1 MARRFI
7 EVDKARQNNLKG
19 ISVRVPIG
27 AVTAVTGVAGAGK
40 SSLAFDVLYA
50 EGHRR
55 YAETFSPYA
64 RQFLERLDRP
74 RAERIEGVLPAV
86 AVDRTA
92 PVRTSRSTVGTM
104 TSVADYLRALYARA
118 ATLHCRQCGQPV
130 RRDTPSSIFD
140 VLVGAAEGRTALVSF
155 PHRVGKKVGTGVVRE
170 AFEKAGFRRVLENGE
185 PVRIEDARLHPE
197 NGVITV
203 VLDRIAVERG
213 RRQRIVDSL
222 ETALRH
228 GEGRVELRVE
238 GETAP
243 RRFSEALHCAACDIA
258 YADPSPA
265 LFSFNHP
272 VGACETCKGFGRTMA
287 IDPDL
292 VIPDARKSIAQ
303 GCVKPFQT
311 NFYSEC
317 QDDLERFC
325 RRAGLP
331 TDVPYADLPAEVK
344 RLVWDGE
351 PGGRQSWQK
360 KWYGITGFFQWLESR
375 TYRMHVRVFLSRY
388 RRYSQCPDCGGSR
401 LKAEARLFRIG
412 GRTLPEVEALPVAG
426 AERAFREWEVP
437 GKDPASEQ
445 LLHEIRGRLRF
456 LVDVGLGYLTLGRQ
470 SRTLS
475 GGEAQRVT
483 LATALGGSLTSTL
496 YVLDEPSVGLHPRDA
511 GRLSGVL
518 RRLAEAGNAVVV
530 VEHDPALIAS
540 ADHVIDLGPGPG
552 REGGEVVYEGPV
564 PGLLREPRSKTGAY
578 LAGRLR
584 VPGPAR
590 RRKPEAAKRL
600 LVRGARE
607 NNLKDVTVG
616 VPLGLLVCV
625 TGVSGSGKS
634 SLVDQVLHRNL
645 RRQLGLGEAEP
656 GACDGID
663 GASVLTGVTLVDQAP
678 LGASSRVNAATYM
691 GVLEPLRK
699 AFAKTPEARERGLK
713 PTSFSF
719 NSATGACPVC
729 EGAGYEKVEM
739 QFLPDA
745 FVKCGACDGRRFRP
759 EVLEVRCRGLSIAEA
774 LDLPATDVVRLFD
787 DVPGVRAALQ
797 PMLDLG
803 LGYLSLSQPAPT
815 LSGGEA
821 QRLKLAQALAEAGTA
836 PGRLYLLDEPTT
848 GLHAADVAVLVGA
861 MHRLVE
867 AGHSVVVVEH
877 DMEVARAADWVIDLG
892 PEAGEDGGR
901 VVGEGPPEAIAKL
914 DTPTGR
920 ALASARRGDDSRDR
934 GTPERPRSVAKL
946 APVPRAGAHRI
957 RIVGAREHN
966 LQRVVVDIPRD
977 KLVAVTGVSGSGK
990 STLAFDVLF
999 AEGQRRFL
1007 DCLSTYVRQ
1016 FIRPLARP
1024 EVDRLEGVPPTVA
1037 LEQKLSRGTPLS
1049 TVGTTSEVY
1058 HHLRLLWSRLGTV
1071 HCPKCGL
1078 PGQVVDAASL
1088 AARVAEDFPAGD
1100 LTVLAPLVRRRK
1112 GFHLDAIA
1120 AVAKKGVAEVR
1131 IDGALHDAATPPR
1144 IDRFQIHDVEAVVGR
1159 VAAGRGRV
1167 GHLEEAIARALE
1179 LGGGTVTAV
1188 GGEAERFY
1196 STRRSC
1202 PSCGTGLPAPDP
1214 RLFSWSQKY
1223 GACPECDGFGAPRV
1237 EEDGETPPR
1246 MCELASGGKRRAEGV
1261 PCRAC
1266 AGTRLRPEAR
1276 AVKIAGRHIG
1286 DVAALTVLEA
1296 RAWLSTLEG
1305 QLPEEVRERVW
1316 PELTLRLDLLGR
1328 LGLGYLTLERGADTL
1343 STGEAQRIRI
1353 VAALASNLRGVCY
1366 VLDEPT
1372 VGLHPRDDEALT
1384 EALLGLRD
1392 RGNTVVVVEH
1402 EESVIRAAD
1411 HVVDLGPGAGPHGG
1425 RLVAQGSPKQ
1435 VARVKESVT
1444 GLWLRGEGEHPPW
1457 PRRSLEDADRLTV
1470 VGARLHNLS
1479 DLTVDVPLGCLTVV
1493 TGVSGSGKSTLVRDV
1508 LFRAAKARL
1517 AGKRLPP
1524 VLRDLKGLRGVAR
1537 VLEVDESPIGR
1548 TPRSVPATY
1557 VGIMDAIRT
1566 LFAAVPDARA
1576 LGYGRSRFSFNVK
1589 GGRCERCEGQGR
1601 LRVTMALL
1609 PDVYIPCESCQGRRY
1624 NADTQAVLFKG
1635 RSVAEVL
1642 EMTIDEARGHLSAV
1656 GAIRRPLDFL
1666 SEIGLGYLQLGQ
1678 PSPTLS
1684 GGEAQ
1689 RIKLAAELTSPGFG
1703 PSLYVLDEPTTG
1715 LHMADVAKLVTS
1727 LQRLVDRSDTV
1738 VVIEHNLDL
1747 IAAADCVIDLGPEGG
1762 EKGGTVVAWGT
1773 PEEVARSR
1781 ASRTAPYLR
1790 AHLGRKAG

>member
-1 MARRFI
+1 M
-7 EVDKARQNNLKG
+7 
-19 ISVRVPIG
+19 
-27 AVTAVTGVAGAGK
+27 
-40 SSLAFDVLYA
+40 
-50 EGHRR
+50 
-55 YAETFSPYA
+55 
-64 RQFLERLDRP
+64 
-74 RAERIEGVLPAV
+74 
-86 AVDRTA
+86 
-92 PVRTSRSTVGTM
+92 
-104 TSVADYLRALYARA
+104 
-118 ATLHCRQCGQPV
+118 
-130 RRDTPSSIFD
+130 
-140 VLVGAAEGRTALVSF
+140 
-155 PHRVGKKVGTGVVRE
+155 
-170 AFEKAGFRRVLENGE
+170 
-185 PVRIEDARLHPE
+185 
-197 NGVITV
+197 
-203 VLDRIAVERG
+203 
-213 RRQRIVDSL
+213 
-222 ETALRH
+222 
-228 GEGRVELRVE
+228 
-238 GETAP
+238 
-243 RRFSEALHCAACDIA
+243 
-258 YADPSPA
+258 
-265 LFSFNHP
+265 
-272 VGACETCKGFGRTMA
+272 GACETCKGFGRTMA
-287 IDPDL
+287 IEPDL
-292 VIPDARKSIAQ
+292 VIPDPRKSIHQ

-311 NFYSEC
+311 SFYSDC

-325 RRAGLP
+325 RRAGLAA
-331 TDVPYADLPAEVK
+331 DVPYADLPAETK
-344 RLVWDGE
+344 RLLWDGE
-351 PGGRQSWQK
+351 PGGRKDWK
-360 KWYGITGFFQWLESR
+360 RKWYGVAGFFEWLESR

-388 RRYSQCPDCGGSR
+388 RSYGTCADCGGSR
-401 LKAEARLFRIG
+401 LKAEARLFRLA
-412 GRTLPEVEALPVAG
+412 GRSLPEVEALPVAE
-426 AERAFREWEVP
+426 AERVFRELRVP

-445 LLHEIRGRLRF
+445 LLHEVRGRLRF

-511 GRLSGVL
+511 EKLVGVL
-518 RRLAEAGNAVVV
+518 RRLADAGNAVVV
-530 VEHDPALIAS
+530 VEHDAALIAS

-564 PGLLREPRSKTGAY
+564 AGLLDEPRSKTGAY
-578 LAGRLR
+578 LAGRLAM
-584 VPGPAR
+584 PGPALR
-590 RRKPEAAKRL
+590 RRPDPARRL
-600 LVRGARE
+600 VVRGARE
-607 NNLKDVTVG
+607 NNLKDVTVDL
-616 VPLGLLVCV
+616 PLGLLVCV

-645 RRQLGLGEAEP
+645 RRHFGLGESEP

-663 GASVLTGVTLVDQAP
+663 GASLLTGVTLVDQAP

-699 AFAKTPEARERGLK
+699 VFAKAPEARERGLK

-719 NSATGACPVC
+719 NSASGACPVC

-759 EVLEVRCRGLSIAEA
+759 EVLEVRCLGLSIADA
-774 LDLPATDVVRLFD
+774 LDLPATDVARLFGD
-787 DVPGVRAALQ
+787 APGAAPGPPAHARPRPRLPVALPAGADPLGRRGAAAQARAGAGRGGHGAGAALPARRADHRPARRGRGRPRRGHAPPGGGRALRRRRRAQ
-797 PMLDLG
+797 HGGRPRLRLG
-803 LGYLSLSQPAPT
+803 RGPRPR
-815 LSGGEA
+815 G
-821 QRLKLAQALAEAGTA
+821 RRRRR
-836 PGRLYLLDEPTT
+836 PGR
-848 GLHAADVAVLVGA
+848 
-861 MHRLVE
+861 RRR
-867 AGHSVVVVEH
+867 
-877 DMEVARAADWVIDLG
+877 ARPRRW
-892 PEAGEDGGR
+892 
-901 VVGEGPPEAIAKL
+901 PPL

-920 ALASARRGDDSRDR
+920 ALAAGRLARRSR
-934 GTPERPRSVAKL
+934 GGV
-946 APVPRAGAHRI
+946 AGASDCTGRVGERAEREPRPAAWRERERARLRPAVI

-966 LQRVVVDIPRD
+966 LQRVTVDIPRD

-1049 TVGTTSEVY
+1049 TVGTASEVY

-1078 PGQVVDAASL
+1078 PGQVVDAAAL
-1088 AARVAEDFPAGD
+1088 AARVAEDFPAGE
-1100 LTVLAPLVRRRK
+1100 LTLLAPLVRRRK

-1120 AVAKKGVAEVR
+1120 AVAKKGVSEVR
-1131 IDGALHDAATPPR
+1131 IDGTLHDAAKPPR
-1144 IDRFQIHDVEAVVGR
+1144 IDRFQIHDVEAVVAR
-1159 VAAGRGRV
+1159 LSRGRTASPKRRPQARPAAPLRE
-1167 GHLEEAIARALE
+1167 LEGAIGRALE
-1179 LGGGTVTAV
+1179 LGSGTVAALAGGT
-1188 GGEAERFY
+1188 ERFY

-1237 EEDGETPPR
+1237 EEDGET
-1246 MCELASGGKRRAEGV
+1246 RRAEGMA
-1261 PCRAC
+1261 CRAC
-1266 AGTRLRPEAR
+1266 GGTRLRPEAR
-1276 AVKIAGRHIG
+1276 AVRIGGRHIG
-1286 DVAALTVLEA
+1286 EVAALTVVEA
-1296 RAWLSTLEG
+1296 RAWLGALEG
-1305 QLPEEVRERVW
+1305 QLPEEIRERVW
-1316 PELTLRLDLLGR
+1316 PELTLRLDLLAR

-1384 EALLGLRD
+1384 KALLGLRD

-1425 RLVAQGSPKQ
+1425 RLVAQGTPKQ

-1444 GLWLRGEGEHPPW
+1444 GLWLRGGGERAPW
-1457 PRRSLEDADRLTV
+1457 PRRGLPDAPRLTV
-1470 VGARLHNLS
+1470 VGARLHNLR
-1479 DLTVDVPLGCLTVV
+1479 DLTVDVPLGRLTVV

-1524 VLRDLKGLRGVAR
+1524 VLAELKGLRGVVRA
-1537 VLEVDESPIGR
+1537 LEVDESPIGR

-1557 VGIMDAIRT
+1557 VGIMDSIRT

-1609 PDVYIPCESCQGRRY
+1609 PDTYVPCESCRGRRY

-1635 RSVAEVL
+1635 KTVAEVL
-1642 EMTIDEARGHLSAV
+1642 EMTIDEARLHLSAV

-1666 SEIGLGYLQLGQ
+1666 SGIGLGYLALGQ

-1703 PSLYVLDEPTTG
+1703 PSLFVLDEPTTG
-1715 LHMADVAKLVTS
+1715 LHMADVAKLATA
-1727 LQRLVDRSDTV
+1727 LQSLVDRGDTV
-1738 VVIEHNLDL
+1738 IVIEHNLDL

-1762 EKGGTVVAWGT
+1762 EKGGRVVAWGT
-1773 PEEVARSR
+1773 PEQVARSKG
-1781 ASRTAPYLR
+1781 SRTAPYLR
-1790 AHLGRKAG
+1790 EHLRRP